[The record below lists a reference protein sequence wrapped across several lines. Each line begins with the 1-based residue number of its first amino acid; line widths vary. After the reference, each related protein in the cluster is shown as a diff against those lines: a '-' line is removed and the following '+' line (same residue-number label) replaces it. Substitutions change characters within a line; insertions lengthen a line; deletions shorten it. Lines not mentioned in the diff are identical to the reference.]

1 MAARRSM
8 IALAT
13 GAVMLL
19 GGFMSS
25 EALAHTQKEP
35 TKITVAWDG
44 AEFDGEVESD
54 NLNCVDNRKVRLY
67 RRGDS
72 LALASTTTDDEGGWT
87 IGIARVNGD
96 YYAKVAK
103 RLLKK
108 NDRHK
113 HTCKPDT
120 SNRNQDALV
129 RDCDEVIIFDGSGGD
144 GSEAV
149 DVDDDIT
156 VDVEGDRRFTD
167 TDGFAQALSPFSI
180 GPVSFG
186 ESIQIV
192 AYNGQ
197 FAGPVGLDPLY
208 VRCSRIN
215 GGSGSAILDAVGVP
229 SGGDEEV
236 GIFYDETYPMPTIT
250 LSR

>member
-13 GAVMLL
+13 GAMMLL

-35 TKITVAWDG
+35 TKITVGVGRCRVRRRGRIRQPD
-44 AEFDGEVESD
+44 
-54 NLNCVDNRKVRLY
+54 CVDNRKVRLY

-87 IGIARVNGD
+87 IGIPRVNGD

-129 RDCDEVIIFDGSGGD
+129 RDCDEVIIFDGQ
-144 GSEAV
+144 
-149 DVDDDIT
+149 
-156 VDVEGDRRFTD
+156 RR
-167 TDGFAQALSPFSI
+167 
-180 GPVSFG
+180 
-186 ESIQIV
+186 
-192 AYNGQ
+192 
-197 FAGPVGLDPLY
+197 
-208 VRCSRIN
+208 
-215 GGSGSAILDAVGVP
+215 
-229 SGGDEEV
+229 
-236 GIFYDETYPMPTIT
+236 
-250 LSR
+250 